1 MNEQTMKSRFTI
13 MRYVSALFKNRPA
26 LFWKSLL
33 FLQICSLFPIA
44 TGVAIKVIF
53 EKFELGPKDNP
64 IEWAIVIFLTLLFG
78 RIVFMFFTAFNN
90 TKGRFFI
97 SADLRLNLLGTI
109 LKKPGAESLNLS
121 TGDALNRIK
130 EDVNQIEDFA
140 FGAALD
146 VITSFV
152 LTVFALGILVSID
165 WIMTLIVFTP
175 ILLMVYMMEFSGSRV
190 SKYRVANRLATGKVS
205 SAIGEI
211 FTNIQAIQINSAEES
226 VHEHLHKLNETRA
239 KSATKDNVFSQ
250 IMATL
255 YENIFNIGTG
265 MILIFMATFN
275 DGQRFSLGTFV
286 IFTYYMN
293 FISFFI
299 TFAGNAF
306 TRYKQIQVSFEHL
319 CSLHESIS
327 LESLVAPTDFL
338 STKKSKET
346 DQYQS
351 SQPLNQFCGQQLS
364 YTYQNGR
371 TGIENIDFEI
381 NKGTLTVIAGRI
393 GSGKTTLLKV
403 CSGLL
408 RADKGSLYWN
418 QEAIQNPEDFL
429 VPPRLAYAPQIPKF
443 FSASIRENILLGMT
457 GSSKREAHAINLSV
471 MEQDLE
477 GFTDGLETHIGTNG
491 VKLSGGQQL
500 RLAVARMCVREVDL
514 YVFDDI
520 SSALDIETEVLMWER
535 LLEERE
541 GTYLA
546 ISNRKSILQKADQI
560 ILLKEGKL
568 EGVGSLETLLECSEE
583 MRLLLDEAV
592 DRLTVSNMD
601 AV

>member
-13 MRYVSALFKNRPA
+13 LRYVTQLYKNRPT

-53 EKFELGPKDNP
+53 EKFALGPIDNP
-64 IEWAIVIFLTLLFG
+64 VEWVIVIFLALLFG
-78 RIVFMFFTAFNN
+78 RIVFLFFTALNN
-90 TKGRFFI
+90 TKGRFFS
-97 SADLRLNLLGTI
+97 SADMRLNLLSTI

-152 LTVFALGILVSID
+152 LTLFALGILVSID

-175 ILLMVYMMEFSGSRV
+175 ILLMVYIMEFSGSRV

-265 MILIFMATFN
+265 MILIFMAIFN
-275 DGQRFSLGTFV
+275 DAERFSLGTFV

-327 LESLVAPTDFL
+327 LESLVAPNEFL
-338 STKKSKET
+338 ASKPSKET
-346 DQYQS
+346 PLYQL
-351 SQPLNQFCGQQLS
+351 SQPLNQFCGQRLS

-371 TGIENIDFEI
+371 TGIEDIDFKL

-408 RADKGSLYWN
+408 KADEGFLYWN
-418 QEAIQNPEDFL
+418 KEAIHNPEEFL
-429 VPPRLAYAPQIPKF
+429 IPPRLAYAPQIPKF
-443 FSASIRENILLGMT
+443 FSTTIKENIQLGMT
-457 GSSKREAHAINLSV
+457 SCSKREAHAIKLSV
-471 MEQDLE
+471 MAQDLE
-477 GFTDGLETHIGTNG
+477 GFTEGLETHIGTNG

-514 YVFDDI
+514 YAFDDI
-520 SSALDIETEVLMWER
+520 SSALDVETEALMWER

-546 ISNRKSILQKADQI
+546 VSNRKNILQKADQI

-568 EGVGSLETLLECSEE
+568 EAVGSLESLLECSEE
-583 MRLLLDEAV
+583 MRLILDEAV
-592 DRLTVSNMD
+592 NFLDATKTD